1 MTTLLHIRSSSNL
14 QGSVTRQIGADVLAR
29 LSAKHPGATVIERD
43 LVKEPLP
50 HISPAFVGAM
60 FAGNPDAPELALSN
74 RLIDELFASDIFVIE
89 VPMYNLGIPSVLKA
103 WVDHV
108 SRAHKTFRYTPSGP
122 EGLLKG
128 KKVILVA
135 GSGGI
140 YSDGPM
146 KAMDHAV
153 GHMLAILGLFGIS
166 DIETIRIEG
175 GAFGKDEM
183 AAALS
188 RARAKVEML

>member
-1 MTTLLHIRSSSNL
+1 MTTLLHISSSSNL
-14 QGSVTRQIGADVLAR
+14 QGSVTRQIGADTLAR
-29 LSAKHPGATVIERD
+29 LLAKHPDAKVIERD

-50 HISPAFVGAM
+50 HISPDFVGAM

-103 WVDHV
+103 WIDHV

-153 GHMLAILGLFGIS
+153 SYMHAILGLFGIS

-188 RARAKVEML
+188 RASAKVRAL